1 MIQMKNKEKSVI
13 SINDNSDDNYK
24 KNAVDGD
31 REYDL
36 CLVLENRTV
45 EDKCVFNI
53 IVKKLSDAGLEL
65 YIYPSALQ
73 YDEDHK
79 SRRVEEVH
87 ATFHR
92 DTLTFDED
100 SKITEDTL
108 IFILIRSNVQT
119 LKDFADEN
127 DFKMLLDANV
137 LKDIIETGKFPEGKN
152 IKQFKIPYPEKSVR
166 AEDIFLQSAIPPEQ
180 GCCPFSC
187 RSLTAFSYLSPE
199 QKDLIP
205 YENMYGRFEEAI
217 DRLYPGLYVDP
228 SIPYSER
235 ATVIASQEGNTD
247 GRDPFGEQQRLKLT
261 AMMFQKVIKGIL
273 RQGAIGTNKINRNM
287 LSRAKL
293 GASEKNAIMPDDDYI
308 DLAIS
313 AVETSMPNKKSDTQK
328 ERLERRTLVIDSI
341 RSQLNKFYAL
351 HHRVKIDHL
360 TNVWLSKWSVMP
372 WNQPFHDIRNYF
384 GEKIAI
390 YYVFIGHYCL
400 WLLIPV
406 IIGIPLQFGIWG
418 VLLERKT
425 NDDHDDHNL
434 QAPNSNNYF
443 APVFSFFIA
452 LWAICMLEFWK
463 RKEKTVAIEWGTV
476 GCEDDEPDR
485 PTFRGDYNKH
495 ITSFIDGHEGYQYY
509 PARKR
514 SRKVIQAY
522 IVISF
527 CMLCVFAIV
536 SSIYYTQNVARHA
549 QALGC
554 NTDDIA
560 VRTTCYSNAQTIAS
574 TLNAV
579 QIQFT
584 NVMFTTVAWYFT
596 ERENNRTDT
605 IFQDSLT
612 IKIFIFQF
620 VNSFASFYYIA
631 FVAHFVG
638 GCTPATSDN
647 DCMGPLSTN
656 VGIIYVTRIV
666 SSVVFDI
673 IMPYGQHAKKA
684 KGRSAEELKMLS
696 GPEFEYEMDAY
707 NTIDQSMKDYSAMA
721 LHFGYIALFI
731 TALPIA
737 GFLGFISA
745 IIEVKNSAWKLLSVY
760 RRPVPT
766 SAEDIGAWQSIFL
779 IIAIAAVA
787 TNAGITCFTMTVLN
801 NKSWSSKEILKV
813 KLWTFIIF
821 QWVCYVTQAIIMEAI
836 PDIPEQAIYHLQRN
850 EHIVSKVID
859 HVEDDDDHDKAFV
872 DVDDDVKPSTRTS
885 NFSVEIQDNPSAF
898 YKRDSLY
905 KPKKHPFVSLFVT
918 PKEEKNN

>member
-1 MIQMKNKEKSVI
+1 MNNKGKSSI
-13 SINDNSDDNYK
+13 SINDNNSDDNYK

-45 EDKCVFNI
+45 EDKCIFNI

-79 SRRVEEVH
+79 SRRIEEVH

-108 IFILIRSNVQT
+108 IFILIRSTVT
-119 LKDFADEN
+119 KLKDFADEN
-127 DFKMLLDANV
+127 DFKMLLDAHM
-137 LKDIIETGKFPEGKN
+137 LKDIIESGRFPEMPDGKK
-152 IKQFKIPYPEKSVR
+152 IKGFKIPYPDTVR
-166 AEDIFLQSAIPPEQ
+166 GEDVFLQSAIPPGQ
-180 GCCPFSC
+180 GCCPISC
-187 RSLTAFSYLSPE
+187 KSLTAFGSLKPE
-199 QKDLIP
+199 QKNLIP
-205 YENMYGRFEEAI
+205 YENMYGRFEVDI
-217 DRLYPGLYVDP
+217 DTEYPGLYVDP

-235 ATVIASQEGNTD
+235 ATVTASQED
-247 GRDPFGEQQRLKLT
+247 RDPFGEQQRLKLT

-273 RQGAIGTNKINRNM
+273 RQGAIGTIKINKDM
-287 LSRAKL
+287 IDKAKS
-293 GASEKNAIMPDDDYI
+293 GQKNAIIPDDDYI

-313 AVETSMPNKKSDTQK
+313 AVETSMPNKRSDTQK
-328 ERLERRTLVIDSI
+328 ERLERRLLVIDRI
-341 RSQLNKFYAL
+341 KSQLNKFYAL

-406 IIGIPLQFGIWG
+406 IIGVPLQFGVWG
-418 VLLERKT
+418 VLIQRHT
-425 NDDHDDHNL
+425 NDDHDDNNL
-434 QAPNSNNYF
+434 QSPYSNYF
-443 APVFSFFIA
+443 APIFSFFIA

-485 PTFRGDYNKH
+485 PTFRGDGNKH

-514 SRKVIQAY
+514 SRKVVQAY
-522 IVISF
+522 VVISF

-536 SSIYYTQNVARHA
+536 SSIYYTQNVARHS

-554 NTDDIA
+554 NTDDPI
-560 VRTTCYSNAQTIAS
+560 VRASCYSNAQTIAS

-631 FVAHFVG
+631 FVAHFLG
-638 GCTPATSDN
+638 GCTPAKSDN
-647 DCMGPLSTN
+647 DCMAPLATN

-684 KGRSAEELKMLS
+684 KSKSAEELKMLS

-731 TALPIA
+731 AALPIA

-787 TNAGITCFTMTVLN
+787 TNAGITCFTMTVLDDKN
-801 NKSWSSKEILKV
+801 WSSTVILKV

-821 QWVCYVTQAIIMEAI
+821 QWVCYITQAIIMEAI

-859 HVEDDDDHDKAFV
+859 HVADDDDHDKAY
-872 DVDDDVKPSTRTS
+872 VDDDDIKPSTRS
-885 NFSVEIQDNPSAF
+885 GNFSVEIQDNPSAF

-918 PKEEKNN
+918 AKEEKNS